1 MQTIAYERVEV
12 KNLKD
17 IKRSSDG
24 EVIGTR
30 GLMIVRDNDDKF
42 QWSGFFVSWGGNV
55 FGIAKDTNED
65 ATGGDVLFESEE
77 DAKKTDR
84 RRKLRPHNHLFTVK
98 GYHSKRFH
106 NNEWYDQFVIQ
117 EADATV

>member
-12 KNLKD
+12 KNLES
-17 IKRSSDG
+17 IKRSKDG

-30 GLMIVRDNDDKF
+30 GLMIVRDNDNKF
-42 QWSGFFVSWGGNV
+42 QWSGFFVSWGGNT

-65 ATGGDVLFESEE
+65 ATGGDVLFESES
-77 DAKKTDR
+77 DANKNR
-84 RRKLRPHNHLFTVK
+84 AIRPHNHLFTIR

-106 NNEWYDQFVIQ
+106 KDNWYDQFVVEEVSAI
-117 EADATV
+117 